1 MITYSFWWIVFAGF
15 LLFLIEIKRRQAKR
29 RKKRLLTRV
38 LKKSAVTNSELTI
51 SVSKPEYTLSEEIT
65 EKLAKILKIVV
76 EKQNISGLV
85 SLSLISKKAS
95 QKLNLRYRKINKST
109 DVLAFP
115 FYYNYQ
121 KEIGSCSTGK
131 LRDLGDIFIC
141 YPVAQEQA
149 QENQRSLF
157 QEICFLFLHGLLHL
171 LGYDHE
177 KDKDRKIMFVL
188 QDRILEQANLKI

>member
-1 MITYSFWWIVFAGF
+1 MLT
-15 LLFLIEIKRRQAKR
+15 IKREQAKN
-29 RKKRLLTRV
+29 RKKNLLTQTF
-38 LKKSAVTNSELTI
+38 KKSTATNSELTI
-51 SVSKPEYTLSEEIT
+51 SVSKAEYTLPEEIQ
-65 EKLAKILKIVV
+65 EKLEKILKIAV
-76 EKQNISGLV
+76 EKQDISALV
-85 SLSLISKKAS
+85 SLSLVGKRESR
-95 QKLNLRYRKINKST
+95 QLNLRYRKINKST

-121 KEIGSCSTGK
+121 KEIGSCSVGK

-149 QENQRSLF
+149 QENQHSLK

-177 KDKDRKIMFVL
+177 KDKDRKIMFDL
-188 QDRILEQANLKI
+188 QG

>member
-1 MITYSFWWIVFAGF
+1 MLLVPAGMKSMANWLNLNDDNGYF
-15 LLFLIEIKRRQAKR
+15 LASKNKLI
-29 RKKRLLTRV
+29 
-38 LKKSAVTNSELTI
+38 I
-51 SVSKPEYTLSEEIT
+51 SVAKSEYTLPDETREAL
-65 EKLAKILKIVV
+65 EKILKIAV

-85 SLSLISKKAS
+85 SLSLISKKES
-95 QKLNLRYRKINKST
+95 RQLNLRYRKINKST

-121 KEIGSCSTGK
+121 KEIGSCSVGE

-141 YPVAQEQA
+141 YPVAQKQA
-149 QENQRSLF
+149 QENQPSLS

-177 KDKDRKIMFVL
+177 KDKDRKIMFDL
-188 QDRILEQANLKI
+188 QDQILEKISQGEKTDILQ